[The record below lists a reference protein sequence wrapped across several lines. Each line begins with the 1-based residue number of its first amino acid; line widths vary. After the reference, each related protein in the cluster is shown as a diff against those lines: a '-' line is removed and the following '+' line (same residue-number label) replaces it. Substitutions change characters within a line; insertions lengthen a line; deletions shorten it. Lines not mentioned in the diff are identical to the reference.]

1 MDDSLGFA
9 LTWVYWF
16 NDSVATAADLVAL
29 QLLLAYWDD
38 NFPAWAFSLIFLA
51 VLIALN
57 IVTVR
62 AYGEVSIPPPLPLS
76 TRDSVN
82 IFDHRLNTG

>member
-9 LTWVYWF
+9 LTWIYWF

-38 NFPAWAFSLIFLA
+38 NFPAWAFSLIFLV

-62 AYGEVSIPPPLPLS
+62 AYGEVRGLSAPLNWES
-76 TRDSVN
+76 FAN
-82 IFDHRLNTG
+82 IFAQRLNIG